1 MDAYLAGIII
11 GKGIYIFFSCEIYWV
26 GDVIRLGPWESEAKI
41 TLI

>member
-1 MDAYLAGIII
+1 MRILQVSLLARG
-11 GKGIYIFFSCEIYWV
+11 YIFFFSCEIYWV